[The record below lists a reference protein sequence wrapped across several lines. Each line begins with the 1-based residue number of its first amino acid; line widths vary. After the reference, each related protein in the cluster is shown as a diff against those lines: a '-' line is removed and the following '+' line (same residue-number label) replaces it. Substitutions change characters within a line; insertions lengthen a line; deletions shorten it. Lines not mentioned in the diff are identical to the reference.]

1 MDVAVGVVGVEDA
14 LDVAVGLGAVAVAV
28 FGEGVAVETGFAFVA
43 EVVVDVVVPELGIF
57 AVFAGE
63 ADGVEDVTGTG
74 VVGGKDELDALLG
87 IGDVGGEVAVK
98 VAEVGG
104 ADVEVAVGAEV
115 VVNVEMVSSLRHDL
129 HEAVGSE
136 SGFGVLVEMGF
147 AIDDGCNEAPIP
159 AEGTACLLDEAVVGG
174 DFARFEKGVFGLV
187 AGDDGGFDEITVVEF
202 VEFAVAAD
210 GLEPG
215 VDFFGEEAFAGWGS
229 PGDGDILF
237 EGEGVVDVGHGA
249 GGDLGDVAVDDGVV
263 DKPGLDKVDEVFAE
277 LLVEFD
283 DIEADLEGVLEAL
296 QEPVIG
302 GEGGGNA
309 DLFAVQFLGGMDE
322 GVVAVLDKDFVSPEK
337 GGAEG
342 DFLAA
347 FVGCRQPHGEEVVF
361 ALAEAGDGSVK
372 VEVDF
377 DDFEFDAK
385 VPGEILGEFVVETT
399 GGALVDVEIGGVVK
413 GEYVERAPVQ
423 DFFEDGGFGQHE
435 GCLFGCRMAGYVT
448 TYNA

>member
-1 MDVAVGVVGVEDA
+1 MDIAVGVVGVEDA

-43 EVVVDVVVPELGIF
+43 EVVIDVVVPELGIF

-174 DFARFEKGVFGLV
+174 DFARFEEGVFGLV
-187 AGDDGGFDEITVVEF
+187 AGDDGGFDEIAVVEF

-215 VDFFGEEAFAGWGS
+215 VDFFGEEAFAGRGC

-237 EGEGVVDVGHGA
+237 RA
-249 GGDLGDVAVDDGVV
+249 DGVCAR
-263 DKPGLDKVDEVFAE
+263 LYRRRR
-277 LLVEFD
+277 L
-283 DIEADLEGVLEAL
+283 
-296 QEPVIG
+296 
-302 GEGGGNA
+302 
-309 DLFAVQFLGGMDE
+309 
-322 GVVAVLDKDFVSPEK
+322 
-337 GGAEG
+337 
-342 DFLAA
+342 
-347 FVGCRQPHGEEVVF
+347 
-361 ALAEAGDGSVK
+361 
-372 VEVDF
+372 
-377 DDFEFDAK
+377 
-385 VPGEILGEFVVETT
+385 
-399 GGALVDVEIGGVVK
+399 
-413 GEYVERAPVQ
+413 
-423 DFFEDGGFGQHE
+423 
-435 GCLFGCRMAGYVT
+435 
-448 TYNA
+448 